1 MTLEKLTMDL
11 ILAINNEDLI
21 STKEIINIINT
32 MPLNSTE
39 IATFVQLLSLT
50 DGGGNYTN
58 PLDNKCIDYIFENF
72 IHEPKYKYILFYRK
86 RLQMRKET
94 DDNKIEEYIK
104 YLFEN
109 ENNNYAKDRKDFI
122 QTLIELIAKLKDRE
136 KKVHY
141 YSLIK
146 DNLD

>member
-32 MPLNSTE
+32 MSLNSTE

-50 DGGGNYTN
+50 AGGGNYTN

-72 IHEPKYKYILFYRK
+72 IYEPKYKYILFYRK

-122 QTLIELIAKLKDRE
+122 QTLIELIAKLKDKE

-146 DNLD
+146 DNLE